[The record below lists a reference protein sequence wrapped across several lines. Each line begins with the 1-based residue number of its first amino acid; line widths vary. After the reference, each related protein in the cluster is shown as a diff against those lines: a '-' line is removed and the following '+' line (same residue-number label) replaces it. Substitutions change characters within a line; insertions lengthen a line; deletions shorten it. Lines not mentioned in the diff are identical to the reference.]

1 MIKRLQQHLVWV
13 IMLPVLVVA
22 VYIGYYMTDRYAAE
36 AAVMVKQNAQG
47 PSVSGLGE
55 ALGLGSASAGEDERL
70 LLAYVHSPD
79 LLARLQEELDIRSH
93 YSNPEID
100 WYSRL
105 PEDATREEFLEY
117 YRNHVSIAQDGTT
130 GLLEIEAQAFDPEF
144 ALALNRWLLQFSEAF
159 VNEINQA
166 LADQQVAFMRQ
177 EVDRAQE
184 TLRVEKQ
191 AILNFQNANRTFS
204 PEGQSQALSSVI
216 NTLESELVQ
225 EETQLSQFQ
234 SYLNE
239 DAPQIVSTRS
249 RIAALRQEIERQKS
263 RLVGQGEN
271 NLNELNAEYNNLLLN
286 LEFATNAYTT
296 ALSAFEQA
304 RAEASRKL
312 RNLVVV
318 SSPQLAEEARY
329 PERTYW
335 IITWLLGAILVFAI
349 ARLILS
355 IIREHKD

>member
-1 MIKRLQQHLVWV
+1 
-13 IMLPVLVVA
+13 
-22 VYIGYYMTDRYAAE
+22 
-36 AAVMVKQNAQG
+36 MVKQNNQG

-55 ALGLGSASAGEDERL
+55 ALGLGSATSAEDERL

-79 LLARLQEELDIRSH
+79 LLAKVQEELDLHAH
-93 YSNPEID
+93 YTSPDID

-105 PEDATREEFLEY
+105 PEDATREDFLEY

-130 GLLEIEAQAFDPEF
+130 GLLEIEAQAFTPEF
-144 ALALNRWLLQFSEAF
+144 ALDLNRWLLQFSESF

-166 LADQQVAFMRQ
+166 LADQQVAFMRE
-177 EVDRAQE
+177 EVERTQDV
-184 TLRVEKQ
+184 LRVEKQ
-191 AILNFQNANRTFS
+191 ALLNFQNTNRTFS

-263 RLVGQGEN
+263 RLVGQGDD

-304 RAEASRKL
+304 RSEASRKL

-329 PERTYW
+329 PDRTYW
-335 IITWLLGAILVFAI
+335 IITWLLGAFLVFAI

-355 IIREHKD
+355 IVREHKD